1 MDRDRL
7 EAERAL
13 VEAARRGDQEAREN
27 LLEPMV
33 SMLRRHIER
42 RLDGG
47 IRRKVSSSDV
57 IQEIRI
63 TVYGKISDFEY
74 RGPRSLDRWVWSIAD
89 TKLREATR
97 RYVDPERRRAAREV
111 SRGLRPDTQQIAG
124 RAPSPIDHAVASEL
138 RERVQ
143 GALALLRPDYREVLR
158 LYAETER
165 MEEVAKTMKRSYE
178 ATKRLH
184 SRALAALEK
193 MVLRI

>member
-1 MDRDRL
+1 MKTAGHRSLALEPRRAIRDNPPLVAGGRRAGGDVDMDRDRL

-111 SRGLRPDTQQIAG
+111 
-124 RAPSPIDHAVASEL
+124 
-138 RERVQ
+138 
-143 GALALLRPDYREVLR
+143 
-158 LYAETER
+158 
-165 MEEVAKTMKRSYE
+165 
-178 ATKRLH
+178 
-184 SRALAALEK
+184 
-193 MVLRI
+193 